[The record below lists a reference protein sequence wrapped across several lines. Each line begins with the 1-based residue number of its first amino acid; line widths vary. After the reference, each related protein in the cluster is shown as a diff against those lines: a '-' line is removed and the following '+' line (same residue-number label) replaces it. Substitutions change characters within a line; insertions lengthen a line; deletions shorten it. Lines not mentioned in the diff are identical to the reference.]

1 MALLSAFSTY
11 LKENP
16 AMLIVLA
23 IAVAFSALLFW
34 AVSVL
39 PLEKWA
45 HTLGVKLH
53 LVAPDKDN
61 TDPSAGAEK
70 QTTTDADE
78 TDNGVDETTA
88 SAGADETTTSAGAE
102 TNNVDADET
111 TDR

>member
-45 HTLGVKLH
+45 HTLGVKLR
-53 LVAPDKDN
+53 LVALDKDN
-61 TDPSAGAEK
+61 TDTSAGAKKE
-70 QTTTDADE
+70 TTTDADE
-78 TDNGVDETTA
+78 TDNGADNTTASAGAETNNAGADETTA
-88 SAGADETTTSAGAE
+88 SAGADETA
-102 TNNVDADET
+102 NH
-111 TDR
+111 

>member
-61 TDPSAGAEK
+61 TDTSAGAEK

-78 TDNGVDETTA
+78 TDNGADDTAASAGTDDTAA
-88 SAGADETTTSAGAE
+88 SAGADETT
-102 TNNVDADET
+102 
-111 TDR
+111 DR

>member
-45 HTLGVKLH
+45 HTLGVKLR

-70 QTTTDADE
+70 ETTTDADE
-78 TDNGVDETTA
+78 TDNGADDTTASAGADETTA
-88 SAGADETTTSAGAE
+88 SAGADETT
-102 TNNVDADET
+102 N
-111 TDR
+111 R